1 MKIAFI
7 GNKVQQAE
15 WETRPAAQ
23 AIDWLSHPAEL
34 TDQTTCI
41 DLLFEEKVE
50 HESALVAFQKLGGI
64 VIVNAI
70 AKPCNELPNGFCR
83 LNGWTGFLE
92 KERIELVCENESTRR
107 QLEEVFLKL
116 NRQPEWVK
124 DQIGFIAPRVLCS
137 IINEAYLA
145 LSEGVSDK
153 NQIDLAMQLG
163 TNYPMGPFAWAE
175 KIGKAHV
182 LNLLEKL
189 STESSRYKPASLLK
203 EEVYA

>member
-15 WETRPAAQ
+15 WETRPAAES
-23 AIDWLSHPAEL
+23 IDWLTHPTEL
-34 TDQTTCI
+34 TNQTICV
-41 DLLFEEKVE
+41 DLLFEEKLE
-50 HESALVAFQKLGGI
+50 HESALVTFQKKGGI
-64 VIVNAI
+64 VVVSAVT
-70 AKPCNELPNGFCR
+70 KVCDELPVGFCR

-92 KERIELVCENESTRR
+92 KERIEIACENESMRN
-107 QLEEVFLKL
+107 QLEESFLKL

-175 KIGKAHV
+175 KMGKARV
-182 LNLLEKL
+182 LHLLEKL
-189 STESSRYKPASLLK
+189 SAESPRYKPASLLK

>member
-1 MKIAFI
+1 MKIAII

-34 TDQTTCI
+34 TDQTICI

-50 HESALVAFQKLGGI
+50 HESALVAFQKQGGI

-70 AKPCNELPNGFCR
+70 AKPCNELPAGFCR

-92 KERIELVCENESTRR
+92 KERIELVCENESMRN
-107 QLEEVFLKL
+107 QIEKAFLTL
-116 NRQPEWVK
+116 NRKPEWVK

>member
-15 WETRPAAQ
+15 WEIRPAAQ

-70 AKPCNELPNGFCR
+70 AKPCNELPAGFCR

-124 DQIGFIAPRVLCS
+124 DQIGFITPRVLCS

>member
-1 MKIAFI
+1 MKIALI

-15 WETRPAAQ
+15 WETRPAAES
-23 AIDWLSHPAEL
+23 IDWLSHPAEL
-34 TDQTTCI
+34 TDQTICI

-50 HESALVAFQKLGGI
+50 HELALVAFQKTGG
-64 VIVNAI
+64 VVVVNAV
-70 AKPCNELPNGFCR
+70 AKTCPELPVGFCR

-92 KERIELVCENESTRR
+92 KERIELVCENESMLN
-107 QLEEVFLKL
+107 QLEEAFLKL

-175 KIGKAHV
+175 KIGKARV
-182 LNLLEKL
+182 LHLLEKL
-189 STESSRYKPASLLK
+189 SAESPRYKPASLLK

>member
-1 MKIAFI
+1 MKIALI

-15 WETRPAAQ
+15 WETRPAAEP
-23 AIDWLSHPAEL
+23 IDWLSHPAEL
-34 TDQTTCI
+34 TDQTICI

-50 HESALVAFQKLGGI
+50 HELALVAFQKTGG
-64 VIVNAI
+64 VVVVNAV
-70 AKPCNELPNGFCR
+70 AKTCPELSAGFCR

-92 KERIELVCENESTRR
+92 KERIELVCENESIRN
-107 QLEEVFLKL
+107 QLEEAFFKL

-124 DQIGFIAPRVLCS
+124 DQIGFIAPRVICS

-182 LNLLEKL
+182 LHLLEKL
-189 STESSRYKPASLLK
+189 SAESPRYKPASLLK

>member
-1 MKIAFI
+1 MKIALI

-15 WETRPAAQ
+15 WETRPTAQ
-23 AIDWLSHPAEL
+23 PIDWLFHPAEL
-34 TDQTTCI
+34 TDQTICI
-41 DLLFEEKVE
+41 DLLFDEKLE
-50 HESALVAFQKLGGI
+50 HESALVAFQKKGGI
-64 VIVNAI
+64 VLVNAVV
-70 AKPCNELPNGFCR
+70 KTCNELPAGFCR
-83 LNGWTGFLE
+83 LNGWSGFLE
-92 KERIELVCENESTRR
+92 KERIELACANETTRY
-107 QLEEVFLKL
+107 QLEETFLKL

-153 NQIDLAMQLG
+153 NQIDIAMQLG
-163 TNYPMGPFAWAE
+163 TNYHMGPFAWAE

-182 LNLLEKL
+182 LHLLEKL

>member
-15 WETRPAAQ
+15 WETRPAEES
-23 AIDWLSHPAEL
+23 IDWLTHPTEL
-34 TDQTTCI
+34 TNQTICV
-41 DLLFEEKVE
+41 DLLFEENLE
-50 HESALVAFQKLGGI
+50 HESALVTFQKKGRI
-64 VIVNAI
+64 VVVNAVT
-70 AKPCNELPNGFCR
+70 KVCDELPVGFCR

-92 KERIELVCENESTRR
+92 KERIEIACENESMRN
-107 QLEEVFLKL
+107 QLEESFLKL

-175 KIGKAHV
+175 KIGKARV
-182 LNLLEKL
+182 LHLLEKL
-189 STESSRYKPASLLK
+189 SAESPRYKPASLLK

>member
-1 MKIAFI
+1 MKIAII

-34 TDQTTCI
+34 TDQTICI

-50 HESALVAFQKLGGI
+50 HESALVAFQKQGGI

-70 AKPCNELPNGFCR
+70 AKTCPELPDGFCR

-92 KERIELVCENESTRR
+92 KERIELVCENESMRN
-107 QLEEVFLKL
+107 QLEEAFLTL
-116 NRQPEWVK
+116 NRKLEWVK
-124 DQIGFIAPRVLCS
+124 DQIGLIAPRVLCS

>member
-1 MKIAFI
+1 MKIALI
-7 GNKVQQAE
+7 GNIVQQAE
-15 WETRPAAQ
+15 WETRTGAQ
-23 AIDWLSHPAEL
+23 AIDWLSHPTEL
-34 TDQTTCI
+34 TDQTICI

-50 HESALVAFQKLGGI
+50 HESALVAFQKKGGI
-64 VIVNAI
+64 VVVNSV
-70 AKPCNELPNGFCR
+70 AKTCNELPAGFCR
-83 LNGWTGFLE
+83 INGWPGFLE

-107 QLEEVFLKL
+107 QLEDVFLKL

-175 KIGKAHV
+175 KIGKDQV
-182 LNLLEKL
+182 LHLLERL
-189 STESSRYKPASLLK
+189 SAEAIRYKPASLLK

>member
-15 WETRPAAQ
+15 WETRPATQ

-34 TDQTTCI
+34 TDQTICI

-50 HESALVAFQKLGGI
+50 HESALVAFQKLGGT

-70 AKPCNELPNGFCR
+70 AKPCNELPAGFCR

-153 NQIDLAMQLG
+153 NQIDVAMQLG

-203 EEVYA
+203 EEVNA

>member
-1 MKIAFI
+1 MKIAII

-23 AIDWLSHPAEL
+23 AVDWLSHPTDL
-34 TDQTTCI
+34 TDQTICI

-50 HESALVAFQKLGGI
+50 HESALVAFQKQGGI

-70 AKPCNELPNGFCR
+70 AKPCNELPAGFCR

-175 KIGKAHV
+175 KIGKARV

>member
-1 MKIAFI
+1 MKIVLI

-15 WETRPAAQ
+15 WENRPAAEP
-23 AIDWLSHPAEL
+23 IDWLSHPSEL
-34 TDQTTCI
+34 TDQTICI

-50 HESALVAFQKLGGI
+50 HESALVAFQKKGGI
-64 VIVNAI
+64 VVVNAVT
-70 AKPCNELPNGFCR
+70 KTCPELPDGFCR

-92 KERIELVCENESTRR
+92 KERIELVCENESKRN
-107 QLEEVFLKL
+107 QLEEAFLTL

-145 LSEGVSDK
+145 LGEGVSDK

-175 KIGKAHV
+175 KIGKVRV

-189 STESSRYKPASLLK
+189 SAESPRYKPASLLK

>member
-15 WETRPAAQ
+15 WEIRPAAQ

-70 AKPCNELPNGFCR
+70 AKPCNELPAGFCR